1 MADEQATPDAI
12 LQLGL
17 AFWGSKAL
25 LAAVELVLR
34 VADPGYFYRLHADS
48 VEVLRVDTREHALE
62 AGREALDLLEYAT
75 GLFLTGRIGH
85 ELMKYQIRS

>member
-25 LAAVELVLR
+25 LAAVEL
-34 VADPGYFYRLHADS
+34 
-48 VEVLRVDTREHALE
+48 
-62 AGREALDLLEYAT
+62 
-75 GLFLTGRIGH
+75 GLFSTLAHGPSPR
-85 ELMKYQIRS
+85 RS